1 MATYHE
7 NHPYNPM
14 EEIEEEKKSNKKKI
28 QEVDPYAVRE
38 RNDTG
43 PFAKSKE
50 VQESTLKKK

>member
-1 MATYHE
+1 
-7 NHPYNPM
+7 M